1 MPFDATG
8 FDGIRVRVRGDGS
21 RYKFRLKPNTK
32 FDNTPE
38 RQYQAAFDTVKGEW
52 TEVRCLFAY
61 VCRCGGEECV

>member
-1 MPFDATG
+1 MPFNATG
-8 FDGIRVRVRGDGS
+8 FDGVRVRVRGDGN

-52 TEVRCLFAY
+52 IEVRC
-61 VCRCGGEECV
+61 